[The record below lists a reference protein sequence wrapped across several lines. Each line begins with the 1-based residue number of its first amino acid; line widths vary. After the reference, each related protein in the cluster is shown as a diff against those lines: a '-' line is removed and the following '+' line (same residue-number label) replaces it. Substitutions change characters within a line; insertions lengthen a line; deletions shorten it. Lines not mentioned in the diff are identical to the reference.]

1 MFIKE
6 TEPFLAPFC
15 FYKVA
20 NSGSN
25 TNLIALH
32 PFSDRKIN
40 YQEEHY
46 LELAHKTRSFAEK
59 NISARAKENLKAI
72 GAVYE

>member
-20 NSGSN
+20 NSGNIIKLSDFQEAFVKII
-25 TNLIALH
+25 TNYNE
-32 PFSDRKIN
+32 FQGKVC
-40 YQEEHY
+40 Y
-46 LELAHKTRSFAEK
+46 
-59 NISARAKENLKAI
+59 
-72 GAVYE
+72 YE

>member
-20 NSGSN
+20 NSGYS
-25 TNLIALH
+25 IEH
-32 PFSDRKIN
+32 N
-40 YQEEHY
+40 YSQK
-46 LELAHKTRSFAEK
+46 LMGNVSIVNFMNFTL
-59 NISARAKENLKAI
+59 
-72 GAVYE
+72 